1 MSTCCADTCRVSVSI
16 FFIILFLITVGL
28 RVYARWT
35 NGLYYRGFLSRSA
48 SSTVSIRYDDGDKT
62 TVPKNDESAVILD
75 KIPQDFKLEIGQNVI
90 GYWPNRL
97 RYYPGCISASCN
109 FGFKYFVKFPDDGD

>member
-1 MSTCCADTCRVSVSI
+1 MSTCCADTCRLSLYI
-16 FFIILFLITVGL
+16 FFIIFLITVGA

-35 NGLYYRGFLSRSA
+35 NGLYYRGFVSRSA

-62 TVPKNDESAVILD
+62 TLPKNDESAVILD

-90 GYWPNRL
+90 GY
-97 RYYPGCISASCN
+97 GQI
-109 FGFKYFVKFPDDGD
+109 V